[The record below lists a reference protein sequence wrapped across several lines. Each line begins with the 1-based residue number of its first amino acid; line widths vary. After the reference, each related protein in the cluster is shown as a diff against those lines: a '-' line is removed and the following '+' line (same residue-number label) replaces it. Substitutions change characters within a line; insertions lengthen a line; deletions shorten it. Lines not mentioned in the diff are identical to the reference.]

1 MISIGVSN
9 RVSPAT
15 ARQVFGKLRGTL
27 GQTMLTAIVVQV
39 GLFVTGPLVARMLGV
54 EDRGHLAALTLWP
67 TNIATIAIWGV
78 PTALTFERAAN
89 GPLRQTL
96 VRGITRVAVI
106 QSVIAVLVH
115 IAVLLIWLSND
126 WGAMR
131 LAAIASLFLGPAFI
145 ARDYGMAALQ
155 GARDFRWFNAARL
168 SQLVVYIPLVVILFL
183 ANWGGLTR
191 QVLASVIA
199 AIAMAGI
206 AIGAAYRKRGE
217 PTGTD
222 PGTTV
227 RSMLQFGQRSHFG
240 RLMPVER
247 FRADQL
253 AVTLFLTPAAL
264 GLYAVATAFTNV
276 LRFLTMAIG
285 YVAFPAVAAETD
297 PIRARATALRYVRIA
312 IVISIVM
319 VGILEI
325 VGPWLIGILYGAE
338 FRDAGRPLQWLL
350 PGVGIVGIRRVLA
363 ESMRGGGNEAA
374 TSKAEV
380 VTSIVFLALVYPLLR
395 LWDLNGVAISITVAE
410 AAGLVM
416 LAWLL
421 NRPNRAPGLDT
432 SGGHA

>member
-1 MISIGVSN
+1 
-9 RVSPAT
+9 
-15 ARQVFGKLRGTL
+15 
-27 GQTMLTAIVVQV
+27 
-39 GLFVTGPLVARMLGV
+39 
-54 EDRGHLAALTLWP
+54 
-67 TNIATIAIWGV
+67 
-78 PTALTFERAAN
+78 
-89 GPLRQTL
+89 
-96 VRGITRVAVI
+96 
-106 QSVIAVLVH
+106 VLVH
-115 IAVLLIWLSND
+115 VVVLMIWLQGD
-126 WGAMR
+126 WEAMR
-131 LAAIASLFLGPAFI
+131 MAAIASLLLGPAFI

-155 GARDFRWFNAARL
+155 GAREFRWFNFARL
-168 SQLVVYIPLVVILFL
+168 SQLIFYIPLVLLLFL
-183 ANWGGLTR
+183 ASWGGLTR

-199 AIAMAGI
+199 AVAMAAV

-217 PTGTD
+217 PD
-222 PGTTV
+222 ASSPGTSV
-227 RSMLQFGQRSHFG
+227 REMLRFGQRSHFG

-253 AVTLFLTPAAL
+253 AVTLFLTPTAL

-285 YVAFPAVAAETD
+285 YVAFPAVAAEPD
-297 PIRARATALRYVRIA
+297 QARARATALRYVRIA

-319 VGILEI
+319 VGILEV
-325 VGPWLIGILYGAE
+325 VGPYLINVLYGAE

-380 VTSIVFLALVYPLLR
+380 VTSIAFLALVYPLLK

-421 NRPNRAPGLDT
+421 NRPKRAPNLDV